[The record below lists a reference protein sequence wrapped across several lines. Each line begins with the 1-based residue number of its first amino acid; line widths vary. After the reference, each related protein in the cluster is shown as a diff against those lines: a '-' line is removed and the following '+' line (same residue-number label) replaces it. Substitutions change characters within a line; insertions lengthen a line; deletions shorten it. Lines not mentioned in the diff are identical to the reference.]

1 MMRKKKWV
9 RLAALLGS
17 LTLGLTGCAGNSSVE
32 STQGT
37 KIELIDPVTE
47 KDKYEIAEKRTLYDV
62 NAYVATVVPYVEEYS
77 AEASFAFG
85 SYGAFPGEKVKKGT
99 EVIAADTK
107 AMDEQ
112 IQKKK
117 ESIQQM
123 EEDYQKYVEKQQKA
137 VEEYRQQQAVGEWAM
152 GKYEEAREPET
163 IPAGDGSDEMIPNPE
178 YDNWRTMYLKFEGD
192 YRINKHAADI
202 LELEMAQRK
211 ELYELDLKH
220 QKYELQTMQKNRNK
234 ATIKSKIDGELV
246 AIRSFNPGD
255 NVRAEVPVVAIG
267 DLSQKLIKCE
277 YINNRFIRNAQ
288 EVYAMVNGKRYEV
301 EYQAI
306 SSEEYASLTANGE
319 KVYSTFKI
327 LNADDDVKIGG
338 YAVITVVSKRLEDVV
353 TISKAAISRDDSGNY
368 VYVLKDGEATYVNVQ
383 LGYSDGVYAEI
394 THGLEAGD
402 AIMYSGSSRFGDGTV
417 TLAKGE
423 FHSDFSQRAQLEYG
437 ASTYLTNEVE
447 NGTMYFKEMQ
457 VERFQHVE
465 KGDVIA
471 TVRVEADN
479 LALKRNETKLTRLQT
494 RLDDYKRINWE
505 HVNEEYY
512 KETVK
517 SYEDQIKD
525 TQEAIAKQKSDFNV
539 KVIRAN
545 VSGTIVELKDYK
557 AEDVVQ
563 KGDRIARIADEN
575 TCYVIVEDQNQLL
588 QYGNEVSV
596 AYYDEQ
602 RAEHS
607 VDGMVVTLSK
617 MGVGQ
622 TLQTESAIV
631 RVDKEHI
638 REVLTVALSGDWW
651 NRYRFTINAKLRNID
666 SVLLVPKQA
675 VYEVGGKTY
684 VCIKDKDGKLKEQ
697 SFVAGGS
704 NDSYYWVVEGL
715 TEGMEVCL
723 R

>member
-1 MMRKKKWV
+1 MMKRTKWV

-17 LTLGLTGCAGNSSVE
+17 LSLGLAGCVGDSSVE
-32 STQGT
+32 STQGA

-47 KDKYEIAEKRTLYDV
+47 EERYEIAEKRTLYDV

-107 AMDEQ
+107 SIDEQ
-112 IQKKK
+112 IKNKQEYIK
-117 ESIQQM
+117 QM

-137 VEEYRQQQAVGEWAM
+137 IAEYREKEAAGKWGVD
-152 GKYEEAREPET
+152 KYEAAREPET
-163 IPAGDGSDEMIPNPE
+163 IPAEDGSGTMVPNPKYE
-178 YDNWRTMYLKFEGD
+178 EWKVWFLKFDGD

-202 LELEMAQRK
+202 LELEMAQKK

-220 QKYELQTMQKNRNK
+220 QKYELQSMQKNRGK

-246 AIRSFNPGD
+246 AVRSFNPGD

-277 YINNRFIRNAQ
+277 YINNRVIRNAQ
-288 EVYAMVNGKRYEV
+288 DVYAMVNGKRYEV

-306 SSEEYASLTANGE
+306 SSDEYATLTASGE

-327 LNADDDVKIGG
+327 VDADDNVKIGG
-338 YAVITVVSKRLEDVV
+338 YAVITVVLKRLEDVV
-353 TISKAAISRDDSGNY
+353 TVPKAAVSRDDSGNY
-368 VYVLKDGEATYVNVQ
+368 VYVMKDGEATYVNVQ
-383 LGYSDGVYAEI
+383 IGYSDGVYTEI

-402 AIMYSGSSRFGDGTV
+402 AIVYSSGSRFGDSTV

-423 FHSDFSQRAQLEYG
+423 FHSDFSERAQLEYG
-437 ASTYLTNEVE
+437 ASTYLTNDVE
-447 NGTMYFKEMQ
+447 NGTMYFKEMK
-457 VERFQHVE
+457 VEKFQHVE

-494 RLDDYKRINWE
+494 RLEDYKRINSE
-505 HVNEEYY
+505 NANEEYY
-512 KETVK
+512 KEAVQN
-517 SYEDQIKD
+517 YEDQIKD

-563 KGDRIARIADEN
+563 KGDRVARIADEN

-596 AYYDEQ
+596 AYFDEQ
-602 RAEHS
+602 RQEHS
-607 VDGMVVTLSK
+607 VSGTVVTLSK

-622 TLQTESAIV
+622 TLQSETAIV
-631 RVDKEHI
+631 RVDKDHI
-638 REVLTVALSGDWW
+638 REVLTVALAGEWW

-684 VCIKDKDGKLKEQ
+684 VCIKDKDGKFKEQ

-704 NDSYYWVVEGL
+704 NDAYYWVVEGL